1 MSPCCVD
8 GTVFAPAP
16 AVALAWAKFG
26 APNCRRRLAIG
37 HVSGRLYEEAHRA
50 LRARATAAGA
60 PRSATCPAITAA
72 ISSTD
77 ERGTQSV
84 AAKCGNSKTAVRTSS
99 MILVV

>member
-1 MSPCCVD
+1 VD
-8 GTVFAPAP
+8 GTLFASAS

-26 APNCRRRLAIG
+26 APNCRRGRLAIG